1 MTEIY
6 DEDDDWVSKTQ
17 RKRECDEVLE
27 LGEKMIK
34 LNKEELAQIN
44 MDDELRSSI
53 EEAQR
58 IKSNSALKRQKHFIA
73 KIMRGLDDDTLPA
86 QVERVLHKHDIYN
99 ADFKRMEKWRD
110 TIIENG
116 DRGIN
121 DFLEQYPQAERSHLR
136 QLVRNVA
143 KEKKNNKP
151 PTAYRQIFK
160 YIREVVDN
168 ADNVNNNSENNN

>member
-1 MTEIY
+1 MTDIN
-6 DEDDDWVSKTQ
+6 DEDDNWVSKTQ

-27 LGEKMIK
+27 LGEKMIT
-34 LNKEELAQIN
+34 LNKEELSQIN
-44 MDDELRSSI
+44 MDNELRSAL

-73 KIMRGLDDDTLPA
+73 KLMRGLDDKTLTT

-110 TIIENG
+110 AIIENG

-121 DFLEQYPQAERSHLR
+121 DFIQQYPQADRSHLR
-136 QLVRNVA
+136 QLVRNSV

-151 PTAYRQIFK
+151 PAAYRQIFK

-168 ADNVNNNSENNN
+168 TSNNAENDY